1 MKKWIALTLFLS
13 LALPAVAS
21 AQDARDL
28 NLLHFK
34 KVADPFGGV
43 TLESARGLG
52 HLKWYVGGMFS
63 YAYLPLTLEVGDDHV
78 GAVVGHQALMDLTLS
93 FGLWNRLQLGAHLQ
107 AVMYQAGDDPE
118 ELGLGGGEMKSLAFA
133 DVRLTPK
140 VLLLAP
146 RAVGPGLAF
155 VPVITLPTATADA
168 GAGEDGLTVE
178 PRLVADWRLAGGA
191 LVMGQVGY
199 RWREGA
205 EVANLRVDDELTWG
219 LGAEV
224 PLAPRFSAVFELFG
238 AVGLKDAGDDP
249 DSGID
254 LEEAPA
260 EVVLAGRWR
269 QAQGLIVTLGAGG
282 GLTRGYGSPR
292 ARVFVSAG
300 YTPFPEAA
308 GAADRDGDG
317 LPDTADK
324 CPAEPEDKNGFEDA
338 DGCPDGTRDT
348 DGDQIP
354 DAKDR
359 CPAEAEDANGFEDAD
374 GCPDGARDT
383 DGDLIPDA
391 KDKCPAEAEDLNGFE
406 DTDGCPDGTRDT
418 DGDQI
423 PDAKDRCP
431 TDPEDRDNSEDG
443 DGCPDADNDGDGFCD
458 PWVGEKNLQEKFADT
473 CKGADK
479 CPNEKEII
487 NGVEDDDGCPDKG
500 QEKIQI
506 TKSSIILLDKI
517 FFKTAKAD
525 LLPQS
530 FPILD
535 MVVSVMKQHTQIELI
550 EIQGHTDDVGDDD
563 RNLKLSDDRTKSVM
577 NYLVS
582 KGVDA
587 RRLTQKGFGENMPL
601 ADCKPL
607 RRKALDEC
615 RAKNRR
621 VEFKIL
627 RMGKAKGE

>member
-1 MKKWIALTLFLS
+1 MKTLLSWVLLLS
-13 LALPAVAS
+13 LASPVPAL
-21 AQDARDL
+21 AQDVRDL
-28 NLLHFK
+28 NLLNFK
-34 KVADPFGGV
+34 LGADPDGLV
-43 TLESARGLG
+43 TLEGARGPG
-52 HLKWYVGGMFS
+52 HLRWYAGGMLSWAYQPLVFDVGGDR
-63 YAYLPLTLEVGDDHV
+63 A
-78 GAVVGHQALMDLTLS
+78 GAVVDHQALVDLSLAL
-93 FGLWNRLQLGAHLQ
+93 GLWDRLHLGVHLQ
-107 AVMYQAGDDPE
+107 AVAWQTGDDPE
-118 ELGLGGGEMKSLAFA
+118 DLGLGGGGEIKAYALS
-133 DVRLTPK
+133 DVRLVPK

-146 RAVGPGLAF
+146 RPRGPGLAF
-155 VPVITLPTATADA
+155 APVITLPTATADA

-178 PRLVADWRLAGGA
+178 PRLIADWRLSGGA
-191 LVMGQVGY
+191 LLVGQVGY

-205 EVANLRVDDELTWG
+205 ELANLRVDDQVTWG

-224 PLAPRFSAVFELFG
+224 PLAPRWSLVGEVFG
-238 AVGLKDAGDDP
+238 AVGLKDAAA
-249 DSGID
+249 DSDGGID

-260 EVVLAGRWR
+260 EAVLAGRWR
-269 QAQGLIVTLGAGG
+269 HVSGLILTAGAGA
-282 GLTRGYGSPR
+282 GLTSGHGSPL
-292 ARVFVSAG
+292 ARVFVAAG
-300 YTPFPEAA
+300 YTPAA
-308 GAADRDGDG
+308 APAPADRDGDG
-317 LPDTADK
+317 LPDTADQ
-324 CPAEPEDKNGFEDA
+324 CPTEPEDKNGFEDH
-338 DGCPDGTRDT
+338 DGCPDGARDT
-348 DGDQIP
+348 DGDGIP
-354 DAKDR
+354 DLKDK

-383 DGDLIPDA
+383 DGDLIPDF
-391 KDKCPAEAEDLNGFE
+391 KDKCPLEAEDLNGFE
-406 DTDGCPDGTRDT
+406 DADGCPDGTRDT
-418 DGDQI
+418 DGDGI
-423 PDAKDRCP
+423 PDARDKCP
-431 TDPEDRDNSEDG
+431 ADPEDRDNFQDE

-458 PWVGEKNLQEKFADT
+458 PWVGEKNLQEKFSDT
-473 CKGADK
+473 CKGVDK
-479 CPNEKEII
+479 CPDEKEII

-535 MVVSVMKQHTQIELI
+535 MVVSVMKQHTQIELV

-563 RNLKLSDDRTKSVM
+563 RNLRLSDDRTKSVM

-582 KGVDA
+582 KGVDPK
-587 RRLTQKGFGENMPL
+587 RLTQKGYGETMPL